1 MQVGEPSRAGPPRG
15 RDGTGRARPIST
27 LPAPEHHDF
36 KSFCHARLSLNDLD
50 LFGQRFSVLAPAGML
65 GAPDDL
71 QPSLVSAAGTTEI
84 AAPFVTRV
92 LLEHGSSPRGL
103 EMRVVMMVMVMM
115 VVMMIVEIL
124 RQLRI
129 GFALRRLG
137 FVHFLEES
145 ERVGDGLE
153 QLREGLGLQEFTHI
167 RGARRCRLRTV
178 QGRDGGYNPNRASK
192 LLMHLIL
199 LPEQFA
205 GNARASSK
213 GDVSREG
220 AVLMN
225 RVNQSVTGA

>member
-1 MQVGEPSRAGPPRG
+1 MELKHAGRGTVPSRAPARK
-15 RDGTGRARPIST
+15 RWNGRADSTST

-50 LFGQRFSVLAPAGML
+50 LFGQRFPVLAPAGML

-103 EMRVVMMVMVMM
+103 EMRVVMVVMVMM

-178 QGRDGGYNPNRASK
+178 QGRDGGYNPHRASK
-192 LLMHLIL
+192 LLLHLITPSRTIRQQCPSL
-199 LPEQFA
+199 EQRRCFPRRRSLDEP
-205 GNARASSK
+205 G
-213 GDVSREG
+213 
-220 AVLMN
+220 
-225 RVNQSVTGA
+225 

>member
-1 MQVGEPSRAGPPRG
+1 
-15 RDGTGRARPIST
+15 
-27 LPAPEHHDF
+27 
-36 KSFCHARLSLNDLD
+36 
-50 LFGQRFSVLAPAGML
+50 ML

-103 EMRVVMMVMVMM
+103 EMRVVMVVMVMVMM
-115 VVMMIVEIL
+115 MMMVMMIVEIL

-153 QLREGLGLQEFTHI
+153 QLREGLGLQEFTHT
-167 RGARRCRLRTV
+167 RGGRRCRLRIV

-192 LLMHLIL
+192 LLLHLIF

-205 GNARASSK
+205 SNARASGK

-225 RVNQSVTGA
+225 RVNQSVTGAQRKRAC